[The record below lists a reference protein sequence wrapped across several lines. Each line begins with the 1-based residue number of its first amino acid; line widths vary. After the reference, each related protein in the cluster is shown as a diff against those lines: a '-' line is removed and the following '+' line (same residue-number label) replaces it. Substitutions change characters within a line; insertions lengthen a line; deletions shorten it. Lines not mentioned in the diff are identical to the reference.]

1 MSVVAHDSLCNE
13 DQSASISRLATIS
26 RINSD
31 NNSIE
36 RQQSIPEEHLLRE
49 LNSMQNMLLECDKNK
64 NVPQFN
70 NFFGMQP

>member
-1 MSVVAHDSLCNE
+1 MAHDSVCNE

-36 RQQSIPEEHLLRE
+36 RQQSTPEEYLQKE
-49 LNSMQNMLLECDKNK
+49 LNALHNMMLECEKNK
-64 NVPQFN
+64 RVPQFN
-70 NFFGMQP
+70 NFFGVAPST